1 MDGNNI
7 YHNGCSMFIGPKGEV
22 LKEISDESG
31 LIDMVLS
38 KSELDEV
45 RNDFPFLTNADS
57 FSINL

>member
-1 MDGNNI
+1 
-7 YHNGCSMFIGPKGEV
+7 MFIGPKGEV
-22 LKEISDESG
+22 LKEIRDESG